1 MRMAALPLTT
11 STSSTSLPDE
21 ERAQVHGRVSLKMV
35 ISIDST
41 LLLYVLLTLL
51 QSNFDGYDLFFLSLH
66 LPHIFTVLLAYVV
79 VQYSVHNVAALK
91 ILIAGYMIAIPFDF
105 AVIVVRMLFL
115 FHTTSVSA
123 ALAQALRG
131 AFALTFLVIDVF
143 GAVFAERS
151 HAKAHLLALRI
162 DEQFQAL
169 ARHYASLEHRG
180 TTLGDV
186 QAQNSKSVSIV

>member
-1 MRMAALPLTT
+1 M
-11 STSSTSLPDE
+11 
-21 ERAQVHGRVSLKMV
+21 HGRVSLKMV

-79 VQYSVHNVAALK
+79 LQYSVHNVTALK

-105 AVIVVRMLFL
+105 AIIVVRMLFL
-115 FHTTSVSA
+115 FHTTGVAS

-131 AFALTFLVIDVF
+131 AFAAVFLVIDVF

-162 DEQFQAL
+162 DEQFQAM
-169 ARHYASLEHRG
+169 ARHYAALEHRG
-180 TTLGDV
+180 TTLGDP
-186 QAQNSKSVSIV
+186 AATIPGFSSKSVSIV